1 MSGFQLR
8 LQRQQERKSKERGH
22 DSGQIWCLQH
32 IPGLG
37 LLGAIIDSAVALR
50 YRQERKARTW
60 DKNKLCIFAVEEM
73 MLLRGNGTQDPI
85 HAAKEIEKAAIAKL
99 PVGSSSSERC
109 SAKAGAADTA
119 SPNSTNQVRR
129 G

>member
-1 MSGFQLR
+1 MARFRVADIVSAA
-8 LQRQQERKSKERGH
+8 
-22 DSGQIWCLQH
+22 D
-32 IPGLG
+32 PGAG
-37 LLGAIIDSAVALR
+37 SYSAVAGR
-50 YRQERKARTW
+50 YRQERKARTSSW
-60 DKNKLCIFAVEEM
+60 DKNKLRIFAVEEM